1 MKRTVRTVAL
11 IAVLC
16 VAAAGCQ
23 KETINPTGNDVVV
36 NESIR
41 TVTYTV
47 DGVTHRVTLLN
58 DEAWMAFIRS
68 LTDLAKNGHSV
79 TVVNEDAYA
88 NSVSSTKEKVIY
100 TTDDQNDANKW
111 AAKMI
116 DQGYVVTIEYDPQT
130 GIYTCTAIK

>member
-11 IAVLC
+11 VAVLC

-36 NESIR
+36 NENIR
-41 TVTYTV
+41 MVTYTV

-79 TVVNEDAYA
+79 TFLNETA
-88 NSVSSTKEKVIY
+88 NANTMSSTKEKVVY
-100 TTDDQNDANKW
+100 TTDNEDDANKW
-111 AAKMI
+111 AAKMA
-116 DQGYVVTIEYDPQT
+116 DQGYTVSVIYDSET